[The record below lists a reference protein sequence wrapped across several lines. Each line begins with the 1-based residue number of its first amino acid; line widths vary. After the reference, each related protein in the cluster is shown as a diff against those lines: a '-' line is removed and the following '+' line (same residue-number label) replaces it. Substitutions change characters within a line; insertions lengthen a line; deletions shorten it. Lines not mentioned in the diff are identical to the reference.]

1 MTKTNTNLENMT
13 TETQNSD
20 LAPSLTLAQFH
31 DDVANVFLHY
41 VRNISW
47 MTDVETAWAITKAP
61 ALAYAYDLMNPD
73 CSAADLGLTHAHI
86 KDTEFAR
93 AMQRMYDYAY
103 FGLVHL
109 GEEALEHESI
119 HMWVSAL
126 LVDAASGAVSSEWGS
141 YGNDI
146 ESAASRLVR
155 VAETAN
161 ARLILEGEEEGFYYF
176 VSQNKDDK
184 HCDTGQLNVR
194 QVALLSGMEEMS
206 IRAAANPNRVNQL
219 KPTKTEHGTRFEVS
233 VVKEWLKQKK
243 RYVPVTKRWFVN
255 DFDLTK
261 TYKSWDE
268 IAYGLETRYNLL
280 GQEQGY
286 ESLDERLAAIG
297 LSPSGKRIL
306 LEKAFFDNEHGVR
319 QLADILSL
327 PQDLLVLRTREA
339 MALETLRN
347 IERDIKHLAEQ
358 AT

>member
-1 MTKTNTNLENMT
+1 MTKTNTTLENMT
-13 TETQNSD
+13 TERQNSD

-31 DDVANVFLHY
+31 DDVTNVFLHY

-47 MTDVETAWAITKAP
+47 MTDVDTAWAITKAP
-61 ALAYAYDLMNPD
+61 PLAYANELAYPD
-73 CSAADLGLTHAHI
+73 YSAVDLGLTHAHI

-109 GEEALEHESI
+109 GEEALEYESV
-119 HMWVSAL
+119 HTWTAAL

-141 YGNDI
+141 YGLDI
-146 ESAASRLVR
+146 EASASRLVK

-161 ARLILEGEEEGFYYF
+161 ARLILEGGEEGFYYF

-184 HCDTGQLNVR
+184 HCDFGQLNVR

-219 KPTKTEHGTRFEVS
+219 KPTKTDHGTRFEVS

-243 RYVPVTKRWFVN
+243 RYVPITKRWFVD

-268 IAYGLETRYNLL
+268 IAYGLATRYNLL

-286 ESLDERLAAIG
+286 ESLDERLAV
-297 LSPSGKRIL
+297 LDLRPSGKRIL
-306 LEKAFFDNEHGVR
+306 LDRAFLANEHSVR
-319 QLADILSL
+319 KLADILSL
-327 PQDLLVLRTREA
+327 PPDLLVLRTREA
-339 MALETLRN
+339 MALEALRN
-347 IERDIKHLAEQ
+347 IERDIKDLTEQ
-358 AT
+358 AK